1 MPVKKSGKNETL
13 TVKLLHCAA
22 SKCLLFSL
30 LHVTSN
36 PIGLGLFDSSITFS
50 CITSMGIRSRHTLM
64 LQYNNMYYVEY
75 FYSVRNLNGP
85 FRKYFSQIDSPKF
98 PLLWGVL
105 ISIWGENWMFWN
117 SAILV
122 FERECLDL
130 GHCTILTITLAPD
143 NHSREMRSSF

>member
-1 MPVKKSGKNETL
+1 M

-22 SKCLLFSL
+22 SKWLLFSL

-75 FYSVRNLNGP
+75 KGSFYSCPNLNSP
-85 FRKYFSQIDSPKF
+85 FFKKLGKLFDIQILREINYGKCRSYESASF
-98 PLLWGVL
+98 
-105 ISIWGENWMFWN
+105 
-117 SAILV
+117 AILGALNFV
-122 FERECLDL
+122 HLVNLFLQKVQKYIKIKIKEPLNVSKL
-130 GHCTILTITLAPD
+130 F
-143 NHSREMRSSF
+143 SRKI